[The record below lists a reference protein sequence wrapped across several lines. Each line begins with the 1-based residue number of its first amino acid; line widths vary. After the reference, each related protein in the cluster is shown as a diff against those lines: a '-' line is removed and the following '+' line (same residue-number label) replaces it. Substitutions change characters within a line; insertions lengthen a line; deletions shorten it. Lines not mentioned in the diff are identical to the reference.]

1 MGCKYRLYKRIRTP
15 NYLRPMNI
23 TWHINTLHELS
34 TEKLYAILA
43 LRAEV
48 FVVEQNCP
56 YQDVDGKDLK
66 SLHVLGYADE
76 GSLCAYARLVMP
88 GVSYDEWS
96 IGRVVTSPG
105 VRRTGAGEALMRIC
119 MAYFAEHHIV
129 AVRISAQSYLHDFYS
144 KFGFVRVSEEYLED
158 DIPHMEM
165 LFTES

>member
-1 MGCKYRLYKRIRTP
+1 
-15 NYLRPMNI
+15 MNI
-23 TWHINTLHELS
+23 TWQIHAWSDLS
-34 TEKLYAILA
+34 VETLYAILA

-56 YQDVDGKDLK
+56 YQDVDGKDPK
-66 SLHVLGYADE
+66 SLHVCGYAENGD
-76 GSLCAYARLVMP
+76 LCAYARLVNP

-96 IGRVVTSPG
+96 IGRVITSPR
-105 VRRTGAGEALMRIC
+105 VRRTGAGEELMRTC
-119 MAYFAEHHIV
+119 MGYFSDRKIS

-165 LFTES
+165 LYTQS

>member
-1 MGCKYRLYKRIRTP
+1 
-15 NYLRPMNI
+15 MNI
-23 TWHINTLHELS
+23 NWHIHAWHELS
-34 TEKLYAILA
+34 TEKLYTILA

-66 SLHVLGYADE
+66 SLHVLGYAEDD
-76 GSLCAYARLVMP
+76 SLCAYARLVLP

-96 IGRVVTSPG
+96 IGRVVTSPS
-105 VRRTGAGEALMRIC
+105 VRRSGVGEALMRVC
-119 MAYFAEHHIV
+119 MAYFAEHHIA

-144 KFGFVRVSEEYLED
+144 KFRFVRVSEEYLED

>member
-1 MGCKYRLYKRIRTP
+1 
-15 NYLRPMNI
+15 MNI
-23 TWHINTLHELS
+23 TWQTIPWNELT
-34 TEKLYAILA
+34 TETLYAILA

-66 SLHVLGYADE
+66 SLHVCGYTE
-76 GSLCAYARLVMP
+76 NGELCAYARLVQP

-96 IGRVVTSPG
+96 IGRVITSMR
-105 VRRTGAGEALMRIC
+105 VRRTGAGEELMRTC
-119 MAYFAEHHIV
+119 MEYFNAHGISS
-129 AVRISAQSYLHDFYS
+129 VRISAQSYLHDFYT

-165 LFTES
+165 LCTQP

>member
-1 MGCKYRLYKRIRTP
+1 
-15 NYLRPMNI
+15 MNM
-23 TWHINTLHELS
+23 TWQISPWSELS
-34 TEKLYAILA
+34 TEMLYAMLA

-66 SLHVLGYADE
+66 SLHVCGYTENGELG
-76 GSLCAYARLVMP
+76 AYARLVQP

-96 IGRVVTSPG
+96 IGRVVTSPR
-105 VRRTGAGEALMRIC
+105 VRRTGAGEELMRSC
-119 MAYFAEHHIV
+119 MAYFNDHGISS
-129 AVRISAQSYLHDFYS
+129 VRISAQSYLHDFYT

-165 LFTES
+165 LYTQP

>member
-1 MGCKYRLYKRIRTP
+1 
-15 NYLRPMNI
+15 MNI
-23 TWHINTLHELS
+23 TWQIHAWSDLS
-34 TEKLYAILA
+34 TETLYAILA

-66 SLHVLGYADE
+66 SLHVCGYSE
-76 GSLCAYARLVMP
+76 NGELYAYARLVKP

-96 IGRVVTSPG
+96 IGRVITSPR
-105 VRRTGAGEALMRIC
+105 VRRTGTGEALMQTC
-119 MAYFAEHHIV
+119 MDYFNEHHIST
-129 AVRISAQSYLHDFYS
+129 VRISAQSYLHDFYT

-165 LFTES
+165 LFTQP

>member
-1 MGCKYRLYKRIRTP
+1 
-15 NYLRPMNI
+15 MNI
-23 TWHINTLHELS
+23 SWQIHAWSDLS
-34 TEKLYAILA
+34 TETLYAILA

-66 SLHVLGYADE
+66 SLHVCGYSE
-76 GSLCAYARLVMP
+76 NGELYAYARLVKP

-96 IGRVVTSPG
+96 IGRVITSPR
-105 VRRTGAGEALMRIC
+105 VRRTGTGEALMQTC
-119 MAYFAEHHIV
+119 MDYFNEHHIST
-129 AVRISAQSYLHDFYS
+129 VRISAQSYLHDFYT

-165 LFTES
+165 LFTQP